1 MKQKNLFIL
10 SVISIFVSLYATI
23 NVFAYPIEVY
33 NLLSLLQQTIEQNTH
48 TMTLQF
54 TEPSKLGDKYS
65 WLITSETGQLAPSLC
80 LFTSQPPNSKIYGE
94 DTEIILVQKAI
105 DLDKVCETL
114 HLNYKTYNNLLTVT
128 EPITVNYYYQS
139 DVENAYPVILLPHY
153 DILLEQNPIKQAS
166 NMAKIYIENQ
176 K

>member
-10 SVISIFVSLYATI
+10 FIISIFVSLYTTI
-23 NVFAYPIEVY
+23 NIFAYPIEVY
-33 NLLSLLQQTIEQNTH
+33 NLLPLLQQTIEQNTH

-65 WLITSETGQLAPSLC
+65 WLITSEAGQLAPSLC

-94 DTEIILVQKAI
+94 DTEIILVQNAI
-105 DLDKVCETL
+105 DLNKICETF
-114 HLNYKTYNNLLTVT
+114 HLNYQTYNNPLTVT

-139 DVENAYPVILLPHY
+139 NVKNAYPVILFPYHT
-153 DILLEQNPIKQAS
+153 ILLEQSPIKKALD
-166 NMAKIYIENQ
+166 MIKIYIETQ

>member
-10 SVISIFVSLYATI
+10 SLISIFISLYATI
-23 NVFAYPIEVY
+23 NVFASPIEVY
-33 NLLSLLQQTIEQNTH
+33 NLLPLLQQTIEQNTH

-54 TEPSKLGDKYS
+54 TEPSRLGDKYA
-65 WLITSETGQLAPSLC
+65 WLITSEAGQLAPSLC
-80 LFTSQPPNSKIYGE
+80 LFISVAPNSNVFGE
-94 DTEIILVQKAI
+94 DTQIILVQKAI
-105 DLDKVCETL
+105 DLDKVCEIL
-114 HLNYKTYNNLLTVT
+114 HLNYKTRSNLLTVT

-139 DVENAYPVILLPHY
+139 DIENAYPVILLPHY